1 MVVMP
6 LIVETHPED
15 ESTPEQS
22 FYAGGQYHIDL
33 PQDDASNAPKTFQ
46 PNPISFLNHNRYL
59 ARTKDIEELKTFDI
73 VISYSWDG
81 NQYGPCSSWYDAYEL
96 WYMIKYNVPLEDF
109 GGKKVALLFPDAP
122 NKEEIIKILIS
133 LFNKY
138 HITLTTWSWLL
149 ASIFFIDNP
158 KEIDMPN
165 TDLVLVDG
173 KVPKHCKINT
183 KDLYL
188 QIVSSLKEESLI
200 HCKYQKLKVFFD
212 PRINQ
217 LINHYKATQNI
228 DIRKL
233 DIARISEDATFL
245 YEDIRRI
252 NFSIFKKVLPS
263 KQDKPD
269 KKIKRFLLYVTPKNR
284 GKNDYTTG
292 ELDDIINTLPDMVI
306 GKIGLQVRNHQ
317 RELYMYF
324 RKDCPQTSKA
334 PKFRNLTQDEL
345 QAVAAKGTIFGN
357 GFTETDVLQ
366 SFHEQQSK
374 AKIIIV
380 GLTPTNRD
388 FESKLIA
395 RALTRG
401 IFIDT
406 ETITY
411 QELPVLDIHTKYDYY
426 IFTPAKDWTTSRFI
440 PEAIYHKKKV
450 LFTDNATKQL
460 KMNIPLAIRINDS
473 ENYLTYLAEDDIYSK
488 PKSLIAKML
497 IG

>member
-6 LIVETHPED
+6 LIVESHPED
-15 ESTPEQS
+15 ENTPEQS

-33 PQDDASNAPKTFQ
+33 PSDTPETQVFE
-46 PNPISFLNHNRYL
+46 PNPNSFLNHNRYL
-59 ARTKDIEELKTFDI
+59 SRTKDTEELKSFDV

-96 WYMIKYNVPLEDF
+96 WYMVKYNVPLEDF
-109 GGKKVALLFPDAP
+109 GGKKVALLFPDCP
-122 NKEEIIKILIS
+122 NKEEIYKVLIS

-138 HITLTTWSWLL
+138 YITKTTWSWLL
-149 ASIFFIDNP
+149 SSIFFIDNL
-158 KEIDMPN
+158 KELDIPN
-165 TDLVLVDG
+165 TDLVFVDG
-173 KVPKHCKINT
+173 KVPKYCKINT

-188 QIVSSLKEESLI
+188 QIVSSLKEESLLN
-200 HCKYQKLKVFFD
+200 CKYQNLKVFFD

-217 LINHYKATQNI
+217 LINHYKATQKI

-233 DIARISEDATFL
+233 DIARISEANTFL

-252 NFSIFKKVLPS
+252 NFNLFKKTLPQKRDS
-263 KQDKPD
+263 ND
-269 KKIKRFLLYVTPKNR
+269 KKTKRFLLYVTPKNR
-284 GKNDYTTG
+284 GKTNYTIG
-292 ELDDIINTLPDMVI
+292 ELDDIIDALPDTVI
-306 GKIGLQVRNHQ
+306 GKIGLKVRNHQ
-317 RELYMYF
+317 RELYLYF
-324 RKDCPQTSKA
+324 RKDCPQTSKS
-334 PKFRNLTQDEL
+334 PKFRNLTPDEI
-345 QAVAAKGTIFGN
+345 QAVVAKGTIFGN
-357 GFTETDVLQ
+357 GFTETDVLTQ
-366 SFHEQQSK
+366 AIHEPQSK

-380 GLTPTNRD
+380 GLTPINRD

-440 PEAIYHKKKV
+440 PEAIYNKKKV
-450 LFTDNATKQL
+450 LYTDNATKQL

-488 PKSLIAKML
+488 PKSLIAKLL
-497 IG
+497 IQ